1 MFTRLYFNLVS
12 KHESLPDREGVQ
24 VVDVRHAQA
33 AALELLHELRK
44 EDASAA
50 QEWSGWTLNVTD
62 AAGRVVFSIHL
73 TLVEDAGG
81 PVRVIEPDEKSPR
94 REKLARQ
101 GHFPERGGRQTR
113 SKDPPITGRNGRKTS

>member
-1 MFTRLYFNLVS
+1 MSERLYFDLVNMHAS
-12 KHESLPDREGVQ
+12 MPDREGVE
-24 VVDVRHAQA
+24 VDDVRRAKATVA
-33 AALELLHELRK
+33 AMVDELQQ
-44 EDASAA
+44 EDATRA

-62 AAGRVVFSIHL
+62 PAGRVVFSIDL
-73 TLVEDAGG
+73 TPVEDAGG
-81 PVRVIEPDEKSPR
+81 PVRGIDPDEKSPR